1 MTTTKPCPHLP
12 RKAAAGVQHFLLLA
26 LICAPTLAAANNC
39 EALRAQIEAK
49 IQAAGV
55 SQFAVTVVPA
65 DASASA
71 VRGQVV
77 GSCAQGANKIVY
89 TRGDASSAAPA
100 VRKSAA
106 KPVLT
111 ECKDGSVST
120 SGNCKK

>member
-1 MTTTKPCPHLP
+1 MFQ
-12 RKAAAGVQHFLLLA
+12 RFLFLVLM
-26 LICAPTLAAANNC
+26 CGPTLAAADNC

-55 SQFAVTVVPA
+55 SEFAVTVVPA
-65 DASASA
+65 DAPASA

-89 TRGDASSAAPA
+89 TRSGAASSAAPA
-100 VRKSAA
+100 ARKPAA

-120 SGNCKK
+120 TGSCKK